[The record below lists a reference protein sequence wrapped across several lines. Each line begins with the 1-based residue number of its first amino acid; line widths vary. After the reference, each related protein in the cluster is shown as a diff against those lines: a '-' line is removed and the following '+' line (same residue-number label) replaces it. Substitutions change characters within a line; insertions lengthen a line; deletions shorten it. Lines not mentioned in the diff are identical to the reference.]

1 MTELTFPNTTLNI
14 VNNSYTTTITP
25 STIKTNDISCNTIS
39 SILGFTKQVTFDV
52 APHSIS
58 PTLGNDVATKG
69 YVDSLVGQYSGGY
82 NLYLN
87 KSATVSVGG
96 NTYYTISNTV
106 SNTTQQ
112 SSVDTAD
119 GTNKLLLSFISNE
132 LNITNIPAGIWNLF
146 LYGSVNNASN
156 VGQYQFKLKL
166 YSGGVITLISTSGNS
181 SNVNSLTP
189 VVYTMNATISA
200 SVTTTLTDRLI
211 IEIYNQSTDTSV
223 VTTYFENTYY
233 SFTQSTLNAGTT
245 LLTSNNNWTGNNTFA
260 LPPSTPTVAGTPNNT
275 DIINYEKT
283 LSIVTTNGLTGPRG
297 FTGPTGTNGTNGST
311 GETGATGRTGPT
323 GANGTNGSIGPT
335 GPTGIGPTGPT
346 GFTGPTGTN
355 GTNGSTGETG
365 ATGRTGPTGANG
377 TNGSIGQTGP
387 TGIGPTGPTGI
398 GPTGPTG
405 ATGIIGPTGPEGGPI
420 GPTGPTGAIGGTNI
434 TSWQNLDYTLEGF
447 QDGVNI
453 FNKITL
459 TIPSTTAT
467 YLLSASAVISVN
479 STAPLCFFSFCI
491 QSGTTINI
499 SGKNII
505 GGATIS
511 NTRLSSTTSITQAGI
526 ATTNSSVFWNYI
538 YTPGVT
544 GQHTFGILLV
554 TSAGGGSKRTSQ
566 MNILQISP

>member
-1 MTELTFPNTTLNI
+1 
-14 VNNSYTTTITP
+14 
-25 STIKTNDISCNTIS
+25 
-39 SILGFTKQVTFDV
+39 
-52 APHSIS
+52 
-58 PTLGNDVATKG
+58 
-69 YVDSLVGQYSGGY
+69 
-82 NLYLN
+82 
-87 KSATVSVGG
+87 
-96 NTYYTISNTV
+96 
-106 SNTTQQ
+106 
-112 SSVDTAD
+112 
-119 GTNKLLLSFISNE
+119 
-132 LNITNIPAGIWNLF
+132 
-146 LYGSVNNASN
+146 
-156 VGQYQFKLKL
+156 
-166 YSGGVITLISTSGNS
+166 
-181 SNVNSLTP
+181 
-189 VVYTMNATISA
+189 MNATISA

-346 GFTGPTGTN
+346 G
-355 GTNGSTGETG
+355 
-365 ATGRTGPTGANG
+365 
-377 TNGSIGQTGP
+377 
-387 TGIGPTGPTGI
+387 
-398 GPTGPTG
+398 

-434 TSWQNLDYTLEGF
+434 TSWQNVDYTLDGF

-467 YLLSASAVISVN
+467 YLLSASVVISVN

-511 NTRLSSTTSITQAGI
+511 NTRLSPTTSITQAGI

>member
-146 LYGSVNNASN
+146 LYGSINNASN

-283 LSIVTTNGLTGPRG
+283 LSIVTTNGLTGPR
-297 FTGPTGTNGTNGST
+297 
-311 GETGATGRTGPT
+311 
-323 GANGTNGSIGPT
+323 
-335 GPTGIGPTGPT
+335 